1 MTEREINRIRK
12 KFILISTLSLF
23 CVMLLMGGCIYL
35 FNTFTVQNESRQIL
49 LYIAE
54 NDGELPLGEELIVS
68 SDDSYYEEDIT
79 EQDIQ
84 GTMEW
89 SLRRIFG
96 TEDFQVQSQDSMYA
110 TRYFAV
116 LFDDSMEIEE
126 IKASHISAIDNRQ
139 AGFYAQ
145 YALGCRNP
153 FGNIGRFYYL
163 VAERT
168 SAPGTIV
175 IYLDRTAQLM
185 AINRIVFI
193 ALALLGAGTL
203 LAFFFMRLFSDQI
216 VRNEVENAEKQKQFI
231 TNASHELKTPL
242 AVIRANTEM
251 QEMMEGET
259 EWTSST
265 KRQVDRMNGL
275 IQNLVRISRARETEG
290 DEFTLMNIAPAVGE
304 TADSFIPVAE
314 SDGKILLKEIPDTIF
329 MKASD
334 SRIRQLVS
342 LLTDNAVKYCDPA
355 GTVRVT
361 LSKSGRTVLFSV
373 SNDYADGAS
382 VDYSRFLPAERSPY
396 DLFNKRTGK
405 YEHKNHRKE
414 WLRDRPFHRGK
425 SCAVPG
431 WNNLGFLERR
441 KDYFHLQVPRMN
453 VSNQRCDTSVR
464 DRLRNCALL
473 AQIFPNYKAIQK

>member
-54 NDGELPLGEELIVS
+54 NDGELPLGEELVVS

-382 VDYSRFLPAERSPY
+382 VDYSRFFERFYRQNEAHTISSTNGQGNTNTKTIEKNGY
-396 DLFNKRTGK
+396 GIGLSIVENLVQSLDGTIWVSWKDGK
-405 YEHKNHRKE
+405 ITFTCK
-414 WLRDRPFHRGK
+414 FRG
-425 SCAVPG
+425 
-431 WNNLGFLERR
+431 
-441 KDYFHLQVPRMN
+441 
-453 VSNQRCDTSVR
+453 
-464 DRLRNCALL
+464 
-473 AQIFPNYKAIQK
+473 

>member
-12 KFILISTLSLF
+12 KFILTSTLSLF

-35 FNTFTVQNESRQIL
+35 FNTLTMQNESRQVL

-54 NDGELPLGEELIVS
+54 NDGELPLDEELIVS
-68 SDDSYYEEDIT
+68 SDDPYYEEDITDYGEAIT

-96 TEDFQVQSQDSMYA
+96 TEDFQTQSQDSMYA

-145 YALGCRNP
+145 YALGRKNP
-153 FGNIGRFYYL
+153 FGSIGRFYYL

-185 AINRIVFI
+185 AIDRIVFI
-193 ALALLGAGTL
+193 ALTLLGAGTL

-251 QEMMEGET
+251 QEMLEGET

-275 IQNLVRISRARETEG
+275 IQNLVRISRARETES
-290 DEFTLMNIAPAVGE
+290 DDLSPMNIAPIVRE
-304 TADSFIPVAE
+304 TADSFVPVAE
-314 SDGKILLKEIPDTIF
+314 SEGKSLLNDIPDTIF

-334 SRIRQLVS
+334 SRVRQLVS

-355 GTVRVT
+355 GMVRVS
-361 LSKSGRTVLFSV
+361 LSKSGRAVLLSV

-382 VDYSRFLPAERSPY
+382 VDYSRFFERFYRQNEAHSIISENELKETHPKASEKNGYGIGLSIAENLVQSLGGTIRVSW
-396 DLFNKRTGK
+396 
-405 YEHKNHRKE
+405 KN
-414 WLRDRPFHRGK
+414 
-425 SCAVPG
+425 
-431 WNNLGFLERR
+431 RR
-441 KDYFHLQVPRMN
+441 ITFTCR
-453 VSNQRCDTSVR
+453 
-464 DRLRNCALL
+464 
-473 AQIFPNYKAIQK
+473 F